1 MDSSAV
7 TMNSSGKAL
16 AAAGTALAAA
26 GTALAAFTAFAENRA
41 LKQRLEEAE
50 FRIISLSDQLAN
62 TEGALKNYQAL
73 LKESRQ
79 ETNALRKER
88 QVLT

>member
-7 TMNSSGKAL
+7 TMNSSGK
-16 AAAGTALAAA
+16 ALAAA

-79 ETNALRKER
+79 ETNALRKEG